1 MCNEAFEEE
10 PYTLEFVLDQYIT
23 QEISN
28 EIMRI
33 NLAVLYLVP
42 DHFKIQEMC
51 IKALKVGTWRVLEDV
66 PDCFKTHEM
75 CDKTVGKCPFSL
87 LYAPGW
93 FVTQQ
98 QIKIWRDDDEY
109 CDDNDEF
116 IEWYNGYKKR
126 KAQKASMKDELM
138 PIAWYP

>member
-10 PYTLEFVLDQYIT
+10 PYTLEFVLDQYIM

-87 LYAPGW
+87 LYAP
-93 FVTQQ
+93 
-98 QIKIWRDDDEY
+98 D
-109 CDDNDEF
+109 
-116 IEWYNGYKKR
+116 
-126 KAQKASMKDELM
+126 
-138 PIAWYP
+138 